1 MSNSANFEKYG
12 ERWDREELILAFDL
26 YCRIPFNKT
35 KANNPEVIE
44 LGKILRRSPASVA
57 RKLGNFGSFDPEL
70 KKLQVK
76 GLTHTGN
83 LDREVWDEFNNNWNQ
98 LVLEAGILR
107 NKLDFKQNLKDMINE
122 DMEQPT
128 GLSEKEGKTKVR
140 IHQSFFRE
148 AILSSYEYT
157 CCVTGLRINECLI
170 ASHIIPWSVDEKRRA
185 DPHNGLCLSATFDR
199 LFDRGFITISESL
212 HVVVGSELLESHEKK
227 ILDMICIFNDR
238 PIIRPRRF
246 LPSPDCLKWHHSN
259 IFKR

>member
-140 IHQSFFRE
+140 IHQSF
-148 AILSSYEYT
+148 
-157 CCVTGLRINECLI
+157 
-170 ASHIIPWSVDEKRRA
+170 
-185 DPHNGLCLSATFDR
+185 
-199 LFDRGFITISESL
+199 
-212 HVVVGSELLESHEKK
+212 
-227 ILDMICIFNDR
+227 
-238 PIIRPRRF
+238 
-246 LPSPDCLKWHHSN
+246 
-259 IFKR
+259 